1 VKLMRNGSIR
11 RIVLLFFCELTR
23 IRQIK
28 RKKENKMGFEREL
41 LEEILQNEIELN
53 EKYGK
58 EKRLL
63 LKGRLRVEKKGA
75 TNYYLHVSKADGQY
89 IRKGI
94 TKDTDMIRA
103 LARKEFLNKMTGI
116 FKHNIEALQKAS
128 DKIQDV
134 DPKAII
140 ESMTKAYKTLPPE
153 YFFNAER
160 FTIDHKLKGEEQ
172 LRMQRHIEWA
182 NAPFEQSTTFPERK
196 NKITSFGLKVISK
209 SEQLIAERL
218 HDFGVPFR
226 YECIIEIDTRRY
238 APDFTFQDAEMNLRY
253 WEHAGF
259 MNDYQYEQR
268 HQAKL
273 MDYRWAGIVPW
284 DNLIVTYE
292 NEGQLN
298 MAMVDA
304 IIKNEI
310 IPCL

>member
-1 VKLMRNGSIR
+1 MS
-11 RIVLLFFCELTR
+11 
-23 IRQIK
+23 
-28 RKKENKMGFEREL
+28 FEKSL
-41 LEEILQNEIELN
+41 VEEIIRNEEEQC
-53 EKYGK
+53 EKYIK
-58 EKRLL
+58 ERDLL
-63 LKGRLRVEKKGA
+63 PNGGLLHFTYSGA
-75 TNYYLHVSKADGQY
+75 TYYYHSNNVDGQY

-103 LARKEFLNKMTGI
+103 LARKEFLDKMTGI
-116 FKHNIEALQKAS
+116 LKHNIEALQKAS

-153 YFFNAER
+153 YFFNEER
-160 FTIDHKLKGEEQ
+160 FTIDHKLKGDEQ

-182 NAPFEQSTTFPERK
+182 NAPFEQSTLYPERK
-196 NKITSFGLKVISK
+196 NKITSFGLKVRSK

-226 YECIIEIDTRRY
+226 YECIIEIGTRRY

-273 MDYRWAGIVPW
+273 MDYRRAGIVPW

-292 NEGQLN
+292 NDGQLN

-310 IPCL
+310 IPRL

>member
-1 VKLMRNGSIR
+1 MFCGNYIIQDEHGSFFENMNLHHYTGTTTEKDILENF
-11 RIVLLFFCELTR
+11 LLYCVRLHDR
-23 IRQIK
+23 Y
-28 RKKENKMGFEREL
+28 KKEIGALPDGQL
-41 LEEILQNEIELN
+41 LSF
-53 EKYGK
+53 KYVGK
-58 EKRLL
+58 
-63 LKGRLRVEKKGA
+63 
-75 TNYYLHVSKADGQY
+75 TYYLHASNVDGQY
-89 IRKGI
+89 VRKGI
-94 TKDTDMIRA
+94 TKDTDMIKA
-103 LARKEFLNKMTGI
+103 LARKEFLTKTTAI
-116 FKHNIEALQKAS
+116 LKHNIEALRKAS

-153 YFFNAER
+153 YFFNEER
-160 FTIDHKLKGEEQ
+160 FTIDHKLKGEER

-182 NAPFEQSTTFPERK
+182 NASFEQSTLYPERK
-196 NKITSFGLKVISK
+196 NKITSFGLKVRSK

-226 YECIIEIDTRRY
+226 YECIIEIGTRRY
-238 APDFTFQDAEMNLRY
+238 APDFTFQDAELNLRY

-273 MDYRWAGIVPW
+273 MDYRRAGIVPW